1 MNETPKLRMRWKRNR
16 IIGTIVAVF
25 YITGMVLAVHAVM
38 TVRTAQG
45 AIAWSVSLV
54 TFPFVSVPAYLVF
67 GRSKFEGFA
76 EAYEEQSD
84 EIDRVNREFR
94 ENLKPWNVV
103 HDDRPS
109 VYQAVR
115 KFSALELTAG
125 NSAELLINGDA
136 TFDSIL
142 DGISKA
148 QDYIL
153 FQFYMIHDDE
163 LGRRVQQALIERA
176 KTGVRVYVLYDE
188 IGSSGLP
195 QSYVEELE
203 QSGVQVSSFKPTQG
217 SSNRFQLNFRN
228 HRKMVVVDG
237 FTGWVGGLNV
247 GDEYLGLDPDF
258 SPWRDTHV
266 KLEGPVV
273 TQMQGVILTDWY
285 WATRELPNLNWE
297 PKAADSG
304 DVNAMIV
311 PFAPTQRFETAK
323 LFFVSALQ
331 SANKRIWL
339 SAPYFVPDPAV
350 MTALELAALRGVDVR
365 IITTGKPDSWPVF
378 LAAFHYMNELR
389 DLGIRFYAY
398 EPGFLH
404 EKVSLIDDTVSTVGT
419 PNFDNRSFR
428 LNFEVTA
435 LIVDESFAT
444 EMEKMFEADFAH
456 AVELDPT
463 ELQHR
468 SFWWRL
474 GVALSRLAAPVL

>member
-1 MNETPKLRMRWKRNR
+1 
-16 IIGTIVAVF
+16 
-25 YITGMVLAVHAVM
+25 
-38 TVRTAQG
+38 
-45 AIAWSVSLV
+45 
-54 TFPFVSVPAYLVF
+54 
-67 GRSKFEGFA
+67 
-76 EAYEEQSD
+76 
-84 EIDRVNREFR
+84 
-94 ENLKPWNVV
+94 
-103 HDDRPS
+103 
-109 VYQAVR
+109 
-115 KFSALELTAG
+115 
-125 NSAELLINGDA
+125 
-136 TFDSIL
+136 
-142 DGISKA
+142 
-148 QDYIL
+148 
-153 FQFYMIHDDE
+153 
-163 LGRRVQQALIERA
+163 
-176 KTGVRVYVLYDE
+176 
-188 IGSSGLP
+188 
-195 QSYVEELE
+195 
-203 QSGVQVSSFKPTQG
+203 
-217 SSNRFQLNFRN
+217 
-228 HRKMVVVDG
+228 
-237 FTGWVGGLNV
+237 
-247 GDEYLGLDPDF
+247 
-258 SPWRDTHV
+258 
-266 KLEGPVV
+266 
-273 TQMQGVILTDWY
+273 
-285 WATRELPNLNWE
+285 LNWE

>member
-1 MNETPKLRMRWKRNR
+1 M
-16 IIGTIVAVF
+16 
-25 YITGMVLAVHAVM
+25 
-38 TVRTAQG
+38 
-45 AIAWSVSLV
+45 
-54 TFPFVSVPAYLVF
+54 FPFVSVPAYLLF

-94 ENLKPWNVV
+94 ENLRPWNVV

-136 TFDSIL
+136 TFGSIL
-142 DGISKA
+142 EGISKA

-195 QSYVEELE
+195 QSYVEALE
-203 QSGVQVSSFKPTQG
+203 QAGV
-217 SSNRFQLNFRN
+217 QLNFRN

-311 PFAPTQRFETAK
+311 PFAPTQHFETAK
-323 LFFVSALQ
+323 LFFVS
-331 SANKRIWL
+331 
-339 SAPYFVPDPAV
+339 
-350 MTALELAALRGVDVR
+350 ALRGVDVR

-389 DLGIRFYAY
+389 DLGIRFYSY

-404 EKVSLIDDTVSTVGT
+404 EKISLIDDTVSTVGT

-474 GVALSRLAAPVL
+474 GVAAIATHAATERTKGHT